1 MLIEM
6 VTQGWG
12 TGFVGT
18 RGSTMSLLGEK
29 RTMHWQKGIAVE
41 IK

>member
-6 VTQGWG
+6 VAQSWG
-12 TGFVGT
+12 IGFVGT

-29 RTMHWQKGIAVE
+29 RTIQWQKGIAVE
-41 IK
+41 VK